1 MFHGTTL
8 PSINF
13 YFTSE
18 YQQYPP
24 LNNSRYAKT
33 KKKLKNSHRV
43 KRLFARKLLV
53 GYIPLFVVW
62 FARITIL
69 TSTDIQIK
77 DRITLI
83 PITVAFVLLYSPFFC
98 FLILSAQ
105 PYNWYL
111 CVFWCP
117 YSGLTSKLD
126 TESVMYIPTWDKTHF
141 PAGGGERVSASPP
154 YSYPIILTTPRYY
167 DDVSFRS
174 I

>member
-1 MFHGTTL
+1 MGGQFPRVCFMAPRSPLLTSIPLLNTNSTL
-8 PSINF
+8 LLIIVDM
-13 YFTSE
+13 
-18 YQQYPP
+18 
-24 LNNSRYAKT
+24 RK

-105 PYNWYL
+105 PYN
-111 CVFWCP
+111 
-117 YSGLTSKLD
+117 
-126 TESVMYIPTWDKTHF
+126 
-141 PAGGGERVSASPP
+141 
-154 YSYPIILTTPRYY
+154 
-167 DDVSFRS
+167 
-174 I
+174 